1 MALLFSDTQAD
12 TRAPIGR
19 SSNSLMK
26 NIFIGVIGV
35 CAVTAAVLGVRNTV
49 ILEVHH
55 QDGVCVNS
63 NCSDPNI
70 CLHALTEE
78 ACILVQEPVA
88 STCCEWAT

>member
-1 MALLFSDTQAD
+1 MQ
-12 TRAPIGR
+12 
-19 SSNSLMK
+19 

-49 ILEVHH
+49 ILEMHH

-70 CLHALTEE
+70 CLHARTEE
-78 ACILVQEPVA
+78 SCILLEDDQA
-88 STCCEWAT
+88 LACCEWAS